1 MNLAICLAKAAAAG
15 VPKTAETA
23 ASRVNNLFSNLMLHI
38 SPANKA
44 KNTRHATNS
53 LLGSAIPWMVYS
65 IRVIFS
71 VDTQDWKRKKKQA
84 IILESGIQHFKRDS
98 NPIVY

>member
-1 MNLAICLAKAAAAG
+1 MNRAICLERAAAG

-23 ASRVNNLFSNLMLHI
+23 ASGVNNLLSNLMLHI

-44 KNTRHATNS
+44 KNTRHATNT
-53 LLGSAIPWMVYS
+53 LLGSAIPWMAHS

-71 VDTQDWKRKKKQA
+71 V
-84 IILESGIQHFKRDS
+84 EIQ
-98 NPIVY
+98 N